1 MVAVYWMVGTLLS
14 FSLMAIGVR
23 ELGGSISP
31 FEMLFFRSLIGLAVI
46 STIVFYRRQQK
57 LLKTERAALQIGRNL
72 MNFLGQYCWFLGIT
86 LLPLA
91 EVFALEFTVPLWTLM
106 IACVFLGEKLTKVK
120 IVSLGLGLL
129 GVIAII
135 QPTAAVFNPASLI
148 VLLAAVSFAASYVA
162 TKSLSLTE
170 SPLTILFYMSLI
182 QLPISLVLM
191 LSDWQTPQGGE
202 WLYLLIVG
210 LTGLSAHYCI
220 AKAMQHAD
228 ASVVVTLDFLR
239 LPLIAVVGMLFYGE
253 AVELAVMMGGLLM
266 VVGNIINVRASNKQT
281 YIETKAMAEG

>member
-1 MVAVYWMVGTLLS
+1 MAAVYWMVGTLLS

-23 ELGGSISP
+23 ELGDRISP

-46 STIVFYRRQQK
+46 VFIVFYHRQQR
-57 LLKTERAALQIGRNL
+57 LLKTERAALQFGRNL

-106 IACVFLGEKLTKVK
+106 IACVFLGEKLTRVK
-120 IVSLGLGLL
+120 LASLGLGLL

-135 QPTAAVFNPASLI
+135 QPTTAVFNPASLI

-170 SPLTILFYMSLI
+170 SPITILFYMSLI

-191 LSDWQTPQGGE
+191 LPDWQTPQGGE

-220 AKAMQHAD
+220 AKAMQYAD

-253 AVELAVMMGGLLM
+253 AVELAVMAGGLLM
-266 VVGNIINVRASNKQT
+266 VVGNIINVRASNKRVSLD
-281 YIETKAMAEG
+281 KAATES

>member
-1 MVAVYWMVGTLLS
+1 MTAVYWMIGTLLS

-23 ELGGSISP
+23 ELGDRISP
-31 FEMLFFRSLIGLAVI
+31 FEMLFFRSLIGLAVV
-46 STIVFYRRQQK
+46 SSVVLYNRQQS
-57 LLKTERAALQIGRNL
+57 LLKTGRVPLQIGRNL
-72 MNFLGQYCWFLGIT
+72 INFLGQYCWFVGIT

-106 IACVFLGEKLTKVK
+106 IACVFLGEQLTKVK
-120 IVSLGLGLL
+120 VASLGMGLL
-129 GVIAII
+129 GVMIII

-170 SPLTILFYMSLI
+170 FPLTILFYMSLI
-182 QLPISLVLM
+182 QLPVSLVFT
-191 LSDWQTPQGGE
+191 LSDWQMPQGAE

-210 LTGLSAHYCI
+210 FTGLSAHFCI

-253 AVELAVMMGGLLM
+253 AIEVAVLLGGLIM
-266 VVGNIINVRASNKQT
+266 VAGNIINVRASKKR
-281 YIETKAMAEG
+281 IKASTKAVTSH